1 MVDDINETAVGV
13 LNLIIANKD
22 KMKMP
27 AGAVAEEEA

>member
-1 MVDDINETAVGV
+1 MLEDISESSVGL

-27 AGAVAEEEA
+27 ASLAVESE